1 MHFRPTREHGEDN
14 PNAIRTANVK
24 YKSKKLLKHQPNT
37 NSLSLQNICMDSSLR
52 SPQCI
57 FSMFL
62 VTVLDV
68 WIQEGTFLRSG
79 EKVPHHIMPQRHTPA
94 MIKLHLFIY

>member
-68 WIQEGTFLRSG
+68 WIQKGHSSGVERKFLILLCHNDIR
-79 EKVPHHIMPQRHTPA
+79 QQ
-94 MIKLHLFIY
+94 